1 MRILLTLFVLLF
13 SSSVFADDISD
24 FQIEGMSVGDS
35 LLDYLPREEIVEQ
48 VEKSKDWYYYLT
60 YDFAEV
66 IIRSNLKIYKDV
78 SVFVKPND
86 KDYLIHS
93 IRGTIEI
100 NDLSECLEKQKIA
113 STEIFSLF
121 PNSIKTEDAFPHIID
136 KSGKSMVYEIGFR
149 TNEFFVTVVCTDVI
163 KEILKE
169 NNTYNNFAV
178 AIDEKEVEDWLRSY

>member
-1 MRILLTLFVLLF
+1 MKTFLILFVLLF
-13 SSSVFADDISD
+13 SSSVVADDISD
-24 FQIEGMSVGDS
+24 FEIEGISIGDS
-35 LLDYLPREEIVEQ
+35 LLDYLPREEIVKQ
-48 VEKSKDWYYYLT
+48 VAESKDLYYYLT

-78 SVFVKPND
+78 TVFVKPND

-100 NDLSECLEKQKIA
+100 NNLSECLEKQKIA
-113 STEIFSLF
+113 SREIFSLF

-149 TNEFFVTVVCTDVI
+149 TNEFFVTAVCTDII

-178 AIDEKEVEDWLRSY
+178 AIDEKEVEDWLRNY

>member
-1 MRILLTLFVLLF
+1 MKILLTLFVLLF
-13 SSSVFADDISD
+13 FSSVLVDDISD

-48 VEKSKDWYYYLT
+48 VAKSKDWYYYLT

-66 IIRSNLKIYKDV
+66 IIRNNLKIYKDV
-78 SVFVKPND
+78 TVFVKPND

-100 NDLSECLEKQKIA
+100 NNLSECLEKQKIA
-113 STEIFSLF
+113 SREIFSLF

-178 AIDEKEVEDWLRSY
+178 AIDEKEVEDWLRDY